1 MERDGILELL
11 TDCRNTTNDY
21 QTFGNQK
28 KPDPTETYMTLMELK
43 TRIDQQN

>member
-11 TDCRNTTNDY
+11 TDCRNSTDTKDY

-28 KPDPTETYMTLMELK
+28 KPDPTVTYMTLMELK
-43 TRIDQQN
+43 TRIDQ